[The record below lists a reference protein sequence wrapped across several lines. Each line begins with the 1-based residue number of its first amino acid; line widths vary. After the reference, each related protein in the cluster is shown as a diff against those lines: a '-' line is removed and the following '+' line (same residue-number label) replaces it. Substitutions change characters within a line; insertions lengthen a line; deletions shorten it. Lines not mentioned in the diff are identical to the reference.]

1 MLFSDGL
8 VINMLKTQELAY
20 FLFKTMPLYLNSH
33 SMSPFP
39 IILPRCLLYAAC
51 LFYFGFL
58 SPPSCNL
65 CLPLGN
71 HTFIKKKSLM
81 HLFSDEYLIDLF
93 SKCGFTL
100 EEICV
105 HNKQVENHS
114 LDLVMNRWF
123 LFLPALLMIFT
134 IYLHSELIEKWVS
147 CILHSKHYLCNIF
160 KIESSVTRVTDSIC
174 ISVW

>member
-1 MLFSDGL
+1 MEIVKSIRLLIAMLFSDGL

-39 IILPRCLLYAAC
+39 IILPRCPLYAAC

-100 EEICV
+100 EKICV
-105 HNKQVENHS
+105 HNKQVENH
-114 LDLVMNRWF
+114 LLNLVMNRWF
-123 LFLPALLMIFT
+123 IWPALLICLLYIFT
-134 IYLHSELIEKWVS
+134 MKLQRNELPVFFTP
-147 CILHSKHYLCNIF
+147 NI
-160 KIESSVTRVTDSIC
+160 I
-174 ISVW
+174 ISVKFSK

>member
-1 MLFSDGL
+1 LEIVKSISLLIAMLFSDGL

-39 IILPRCLLYAAC
+39 IILPRCPLYAAC

-71 HTFIKKKSLM
+71 HTFIKKNLWCIYFQMNIWLTYSQNVDLLLRKYVCTTSKLKTI
-81 HLFSDEYLIDLF
+81 HLTWWWTG
-93 SKCGFTL
+93 GFFF
-100 EEICV
+100 CQ
-105 HNKQVENHS
+105 H
-114 LDLVMNRWF
+114 
-123 LFLPALLMIFT
+123 
-134 IYLHSELIEKWVS
+134 
-147 CILHSKHYLCNIF
+147 C
-160 KIESSVTRVTDSIC
+160 
-174 ISVW
+174 